1 MRKLLA
7 ITAMLGLLSGCAWF
21 GADDESNAT
30 VPAAGSEPIVQGDPQ
45 PAPEPAPRASTRKA
59 VKETKKAT
67 ATKKATG
74 TRASKSAT
82 TSKKG
87 AKSEA
92 QIKAELDQM
101 GKKLVGQSSRTLLPN
116 KANKEVR
123 QSGGQF
129 VATYNQV
136 DTNNVSTEMKPGA
149 TAGQYVGIIRY
160 NEQIFECR
168 GATRQAALAA
178 PCEQARTRRM
188 TELIHYDGHKWND

>member
-1 MRKLLA
+1 MRKILA

-21 GADDESNAT
+21 GSSDESAAT

-45 PAPEPAPRASTRKA
+45 PAPEPEPAPKA
-59 VKETKKAT
+59 TKNTKKKVKETKKET
-67 ATKKATG
+67 QSK
-74 TRASKSAT
+74 ASKEKTAKA
-82 TSKKG
+82 SKG
-87 AKSEA
+87 QKSEA

-123 QSGGQF
+123 QAGGQF
-129 VATYNQV
+129 IATYNQV

-168 GATRQAALAA
+168 GATKKAALAA
-178 PCEQARTRRM
+178 PCEQTRTRRM

>member
-1 MRKLLA
+1 MRKILA

-21 GADDESNAT
+21 GSSDESAAT
-30 VPAAGSEPIVQGDPQ
+30 VPAAGSEPIVQGEPQ
-45 PAPEPAPRASTRKA
+45 PAPEPEPAPKA
-59 VKETKKAT
+59 TKNTKKKVKETKNETQSK
-67 ATKKATG
+67 
-74 TRASKSAT
+74 ASKEKTAKA
-82 TSKKG
+82 SKG
-87 AKSEA
+87 QKSEA

-123 QSGGQF
+123 QAGGQF
-129 VATYNQV
+129 IATYNQV

-168 GATRQAALAA
+168 GATKKAALAA
-178 PCEQARTRRM
+178 PCEQTRTRRM

>member
-1 MRKLLA
+1 MRKILA

-21 GADDESNAT
+21 GSSDESGAT
-30 VPAAGSEPIVQGDPQ
+30 GVPAAGSEPIVQGDPQ
-45 PAPEPAPRASTRKA
+45 PAPEPTPAPAKKEKA
-59 VKETKKAT
+59 KETKKETKKEAKAKKEK
-67 ATKKATG
+67 ATK
-74 TRASKSAT
+74 
-82 TSKKG
+82 TSQKG
-87 AKSEA
+87 HKSEA

-123 QSGGQF
+123 QAGGQF
-129 VATYNQV
+129 IATYNQV

-168 GATRQAALAA
+168 GATRKAALSA
-178 PCEQARTRRM
+178 PCEQTRTRRM
-188 TELIHYDGHKWND
+188 TELIHYDGRKWND